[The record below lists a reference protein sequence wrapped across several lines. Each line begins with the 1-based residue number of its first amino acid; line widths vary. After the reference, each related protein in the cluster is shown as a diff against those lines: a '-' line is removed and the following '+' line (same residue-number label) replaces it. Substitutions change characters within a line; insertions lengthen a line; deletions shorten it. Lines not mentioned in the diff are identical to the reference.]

1 MMRSLYSGVAGLKV
15 HQTRMDVI
23 GNNIANVNTIGFKSS
38 NANFSD
44 TFYQTI
50 SSASGANVETGV
62 AGTNA
67 KQIGLGAL
75 VASITTN
82 ITGQGGTQN
91 TDRSLD
97 IAINGEAFLIVN
109 SNGVTYFTKSGALN
123 IDEAGILYCT
133 TNGATVMGWLANDD
147 GEVVKDTVKELR
159 IKTADT
165 MYVPPTAT
173 EKITMKGNI
182 DKNDPNVQNTGE
194 EDAFTTGLVM
204 TFGFYDNL
212 GEEYLVKFV
221 AQKDPETEGVYKMK
235 VSDILNSKGKSIF
248 VSETEND
255 GATEYATT
263 AASVTIGEATFTAE
277 SVDSKGRVKLSDST
291 FDLVFN
297 GSTGNFN
304 YVGAEDQTSVQCVI
318 NSGNEAANP
327 FRPEGLEIDFST
339 MSQYASGGV
348 ANTTYEKGIGGEGTG
363 NYAGN
368 MIGISIDDK
377 GMIYGVYDNGESKCL
392 GQIAVATFPN
402 PSGLEAKGSSLFA
415 TTLNSGDF
423 DGVGTDISSVGD
435 FTVGALEMSN
445 VDLAT
450 EFTTMITTQRGFQA
464 NSRIITTSDSMLE
477 ELVNLKR

>member
-38 NANFSD
+38 AANFSD

-50 SSASGANVETGV
+50 SSASGSNVETGV

-75 VASITTN
+75 VAAITTN
-82 ITGQGGTQN
+82 VTGQGGTQN

-97 IAINGEAFLIVN
+97 IAINGDAFLVVN
-109 SNGVTYFTKSGALN
+109 ANGVTYFTKSGALN
-123 IDEAGILYCT
+123 VDEAGILYCT
-133 TNGATVMGWLANDD
+133 TNGATVMGWMANDD
-147 GEVVKDTVKELR
+147 GEIVKDTVKELR
-159 IKTADT
+159 IQTAET
-165 MYVPPTAT
+165 MYAPPTAT

-182 DKNDPNVQNTGE
+182 DKNDTDVQNTGE

-212 GEEYLVKFV
+212 GEEYLVKMV
-221 AQKDPETEGVYKMK
+221 AQKDPETDGTYKMK
-235 VSDILNSKGKSIF
+235 VADIFNSEGKSIF
-248 VSETEND
+248 VSETEAD
-255 GATEYATT
+255 GAVTYDVT
-263 AASVTIGEATFTAE
+263 AATVTIGDASFSAE
-277 SVDSKGRVKLSDST
+277 SVDSKGNVKLSDST
-291 FDLVFN
+291 FNLVFN
-297 GSTGNFN
+297 ASTGNFN
-304 YVGAEDQTSVQCVI
+304 YVGAEDQTSVQFIV
-318 NSGNEAANP
+318 NSGNENANP
-327 FRPEGLEIDFST
+327 FPVEGIEVDFSS
-339 MSQYASGGV
+339 MNQYASGGV
-348 ANTTYEKGIGGEGTG
+348 SNTTYEKGIGGEGTG

-368 MIGISIDDK
+368 MIGISISDDGK
-377 GMIYGVYDNGESKCL
+377 IYGVYDNGESKCL
-392 GQIAVATFPN
+392 AQIAVATFAN
-402 PSGLEAKGSSLFA
+402 PSGLEAVGNSLFS
-415 TTLNSGDF
+415 TTLNSGEF
-423 DGVGTDISSVGD
+423 DGVGTDISSVGS